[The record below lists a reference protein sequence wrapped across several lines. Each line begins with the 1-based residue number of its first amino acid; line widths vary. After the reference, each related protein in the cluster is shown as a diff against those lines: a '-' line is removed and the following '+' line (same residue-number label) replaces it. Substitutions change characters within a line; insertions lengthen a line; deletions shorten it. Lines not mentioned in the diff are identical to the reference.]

1 MEIKTCEEYVLS
13 KLFEKEN
20 QIAELNCQVSG
31 LQNQLSSVLADY
43 KCIKDDLY
51 YLIDQLNVGNFDG
64 ERYVESNRVWEKF
77 DGERFTKLYEIIT
90 KYSED

>member
-20 QIAELNCQVSG
+20 RVDELEKQVEG
-31 LQNQLSSVLADY
+31 LQFQLSAVTSDY
-43 KCIKDDLY
+43 KCIRDDLL
-51 YLIDQLNVGNFDG
+51 YLIDQFHTDTYGE
-64 ERYVESNRVWEKF
+64 ERYVESDRVWEKF

>member
-20 QIAELNCQVSG
+20 QIAELNGQVSG